1 MWSADGSLLLLLFS
15 PIDCLLPSVVTLL
28 VFLLRI
34 NQTSRKRMPTLT
46 LAGATVNQ
54 TPIDWNNNVAH
65 IRQAIRQA
73 RKQGVHILCLPEL
86 CVTGYGCEDM
96 FLSDWIYEKVLELLP
111 EIVAECQNIT
121 VAVGIPV
128 RYQHK
133 NYNTAC
139 LIHDQ
144 RILGFT
150 AKQYLANNG
159 VHYEPRW
166 FTPWPAY
173 EETTLEVNGERYPFG
188 DITYDVHGIQVGFE
202 ICEDAWRTELRP
214 GWIHKTRGV
223 DLILNPSASHFA
235 FEKSRF
241 REGLVVPG
249 SADFDCA
256 YVFANLL
263 GNEAGRMVYDGEIL
277 IAQRGKL
284 LKKNERFSFQDVN
297 LLTCRVDFEHPDQS
311 ETSPN
316 ADVYDKEVEFTRAEA
331 LALFDYQRK
340 SRSRGF
346 VLSLSGGADSSTCAV
361 LVAEMVQRGC
371 HELGV
376 QPFLEKLGRADV
388 WESLEREAHDDS
400 NALKYI
406 VRHVLYTAYQ
416 GTVNSSDTTLRAAR
430 TLAESI
436 GATFY
441 QWMIDEEVMGYTQ
454 TVQDALGRDLTWE
467 QDDIALQNVQSRA
480 RNPAIWMLANIK
492 NALLLTTS
500 NRSEGDVGYATMDG
514 DTSGSIAPIAAVDK
528 QFVLQ
533 WLRWAEQELG
543 YAGLGPVNRLNPT
556 AELRPLAQEQ
566 SDEADL
572 MPYDLMVV
580 IERLAIRD
588 RKPPRE
594 VFCIMEEQQLVDRD
608 TLKGYIAKFFRL
620 WARNQW
626 KRERIAPSFHLD
638 DFNVDPRTW
647 CRFPILSGGFREEL
661 AELEGA

>member
-1 MWSADGSLLLLLFS
+1 
-15 PIDCLLPSVVTLL
+15 
-28 VFLLRI
+28 
-34 NQTSRKRMPTLT
+34 MPVLT
-46 LAGATVNQ
+46 VAGATLNQ
-54 TPIDWNNNVAH
+54 TPIDWANNVAH
-65 IRQAIRQA
+65 IHEAIQQA
-73 RKQGVHILCLPEL
+73 REQRVDILCLPEL

-96 FLSDWIYEKVLELLP
+96 FLSDWIYEKVEELLP
-111 EIVAECQNIT
+111 ELVEACQAIT
-121 VAVGIPV
+121 VAIGVPV
-128 RYQHK
+128 RYRHK

-139 LIHDQ
+139 LIHNR

-166 FTPWPAY
+166 FTPWPAH
-173 EETTLEVNGERYPFG
+173 ETATLEMNGEIYPLG
-188 DITYDVHGIQVGFE
+188 DVTYDVHGIKVGFE
-202 ICEDAWRTELRP
+202 ICEDAWRAELRP
-214 GWIHKTRGV
+214 GWTHKERGV

-249 SADFDCA
+249 SRDFNCA

-263 GNEAGRMVYDGEIL
+263 GNEAGRMIYDGEIL
-277 IAQRGKL
+277 IAQQGKL
-284 LKKNERFSFQDVN
+284 LKKNLRFSFQDVN
-297 LLTCRVDFEHPDQS
+297 LLAARVDFAHPERS
-311 ETSPN
+311 ESSPN
-316 ADVYDKEVEFTRAEA
+316 LDEYEKEVEFAKAEA

-346 VLSLSGGADSSTCAV
+346 VLSLSGGADSATCAV
-361 LVAEMVQRGC
+361 LVAEMVRRGC
-371 HELGV
+371 AALGV
-376 QPFLEKLGRADV
+376 EAFLQKLGRADLS
-388 WESLEREAHDDS
+388 EIADQAGGEAEARAVIMQH
-400 NALKYI
+400 LL
-406 VRHVLYTAYQ
+406 HTAYQ
-416 GTVNSSDTTLRAAR
+416 GTMNSSEATLAAAR
-430 TLAESI
+430 ALAESL
-436 GATFY
+436 GATFH
-441 QWMIDEEVMGYTQ
+441 QWNIDDEVAHYTE
-454 TVQDALGRDLTWE
+454 TVERVLGRKLIWE
-467 QDDIALQNVQSRA
+467 NDDIALQNVQSRA
-480 RNPAIWMLANIK
+480 RNPAIWMLANIE

-533 WLRWAEQELG
+533 WLRWAEKELG
-543 YAGLGPVNRLNPT
+543 YTGLGPVNRLNPT
-556 AELRPLAQEQ
+556 AELRPQQQEQ

-588 RKPPRE
+588 RKPPVE
-594 VFCIMEEQQLVDRD
+594 IFQIMQEQQLVEREV
-608 TLKGYIAKFFRL
+608 LKGYVAKFFRL

-626 KRERIAPSFHLD
+626 KRERLAPSFHLD

-661 AELEGA
+661 AELEGL

>member
-1 MWSADGSLLLLLFS
+1 
-15 PIDCLLPSVVTLL
+15 
-28 VFLLRI
+28 
-34 NQTSRKRMPTLT
+34 MPTLT
-46 LAGATVNQ
+46 LAGATLNQ
-54 TPIDWNNNVAH
+54 TPIDWTNNVSH
-65 IRQAIRQA
+65 IRRAIRQA
-73 RKQGVHILCLPEL
+73 REQGVDILCLPEL
-86 CVTGYGCEDM
+86 CITGYGCEDM

-111 EIVAECQNIT
+111 EIVDECRNIT
-121 VAVGIPV
+121 VAVGVPI
-128 RYQHK
+128 RHRHK

-139 LIHDQ
+139 LIHNQ
-144 RILGFT
+144 QILGFT
-150 AKQYLANNG
+150 AKQYLANDG

-173 EETTLEVNGERYPFG
+173 EEATTIVHGQSYPLG
-188 DITYDVHGIQVGFE
+188 DVTYEVHGIKLAFE
-202 ICEDAWRTELRP
+202 ICEDAWRADLRP
-214 GWIHKTRGV
+214 GWIHKERGV

-235 FEKSRF
+235 FGKTQF

-249 SADFDCA
+249 SRDFECV

-277 IAQRGKL
+277 IAQRGRL
-284 LKKNERFSFQDVN
+284 IKKNPHFSFEDIN
-297 LLTCRVDFEHPDQS
+297 LLTARIDFEHPERSD
-311 ETSPN
+311 TSLIPEEES
-316 ADVYDKEVEFTRAEA
+316 KEQQFLGAEA

-361 LVAEMVQRGC
+361 LVADMVRRGC
-371 HELGV
+371 RELGV
-376 QPFLEKLGRADV
+376 EAFLQKVGRSDLLETV
-388 WESLEREAHDDS
+388 MHDHESEAVIY
-400 NALKYI
+400 AGI
-406 VRHVLYTAYQ
+406 VKHLLHTAYQ
-416 GTVNSSDTTLRAAR
+416 GTVNSSESTLHAAR
-430 TLAESI
+430 VLAESI

-441 QWMIDEEVMGYTQ
+441 QWTIDDEVMHYTQ
-454 TVQDALGRDLTWE
+454 TVQQALGRELTWE
-467 QDDIALQNVQSRA
+467 DDDIALQNVQSRT
-480 RNPAIWMLANIK
+480 RNPPIWMLANIE

-533 WLRWAEQELG
+533 WLRWAETELG

-556 AELRPLAQEQ
+556 AELRPLQQEQ

-588 RKPPRE
+588 RKPPLE
-594 VFCIMEEQQLVDRD
+594 VFHIMEEQQLVDREL
-608 TLKGYIAKFFRL
+608 LKSYVAKFFRL

-661 AELEGA
+661 AELEQA

>member
-1 MWSADGSLLLLLFS
+1 MR
-15 PIDCLLPSVVTLL
+15 V
-28 VFLLRI
+28 
-34 NQTSRKRMPTLT
+34 LT
-46 LAGATVNQ
+46 VAGATLNQ
-54 TPIDWNNNVAH
+54 TPIDWANNVAH
-65 IRQAIRQA
+65 IHEAIRQA
-73 RKQGVHILCLPEL
+73 RDQHVDILCLPEL

-96 FLSDWIYEKVLELLP
+96 FLSDWIYEKVEELLP
-111 EIVAECQNIT
+111 KLVDACRNIT
-121 VAVGIPV
+121 VAIGVPV
-128 RYQHK
+128 RHRHK

-139 LIHDQ
+139 LIHNQ
-144 RILGFT
+144 QILGFT

-166 FTPWPAY
+166 FTPWPAQ
-173 EETTLEVNGERYPFG
+173 ETATLEMNGAAYPLG
-188 DITYDVHGIQVGFE
+188 DVTYDVRGIRIGFE
-202 ICEDAWRTELRP
+202 ICEDAWRAELRP
-214 GWIHKTRGV
+214 GWTHKERGV

-249 SADFDCA
+249 SRDFDCA

-277 IAQRGKL
+277 IAQRGTL

-297 LLTCRVDFEHPDQS
+297 LLTARINFDHPERS
-311 ETSPN
+311 ESQPN
-316 ADVYDKEVEFTRAEA
+316 TDEYDKEVEFAKAEA

-346 VLSLSGGADSSTCAV
+346 VLSLSGGADSAACAV
-361 LVAEMVQRGC
+361 LVAEMVRRGC
-371 HELGV
+371 AALGV
-376 QPFLEKLGRADV
+376 EPFLQKLGRDD
-388 WESLEREAHDDS
+388 LIEAVGRASDGAAIRSATMHHI
-400 NALKYI
+400 L
-406 VRHVLYTAYQ
+406 HTAYQ
-416 GTVNSSDTTLRAAR
+416 GTVNSSEATLHAAR
-430 TLAESI
+430 TLAESL

-441 QWMIDEEVMGYTQ
+441 QWNIDDEVAHYTE
-454 TVQDALGRDLTWE
+454 TVEQVLGRNLTWE
-467 QDDIALQNVQSRA
+467 DDDIALQNVQSRA
-480 RNPAIWMLANIK
+480 RNPAIWMLANIE

-533 WLRWAEQELG
+533 WLRWAEAELG
-543 YAGLGPVNRLNPT
+543 YVGLGPVNRLNPT
-556 AELRPLAQEQ
+556 AELRPQQQEQ

-588 RKPPRE
+588 RKPPVEIFR
-594 VFCIMEEQQLVDRD
+594 IMEEQQLVEREV
-608 TLKGYIAKFFRL
+608 LKGYIAKFFRL

-626 KRERIAPSFHLD
+626 KRERLAPSFHLD

-661 AELEGA
+661 AELEKG

>member
-1 MWSADGSLLLLLFS
+1 
-15 PIDCLLPSVVTLL
+15 
-28 VFLLRI
+28 
-34 NQTSRKRMPTLT
+34 MPVLT
-46 LAGATVNQ
+46 VAGAALNQ
-54 TPIDWNNNVAH
+54 TPIDWATNVAH
-65 IRQAIRQA
+65 IQEAIRQA
-73 RKQGVHILCLPEL
+73 REQQVNILCLPEL

-96 FLSDWIYEKVLELLP
+96 FLSDWIYGKVQELLP
-111 EIVAECQNIT
+111 KIVEACQDIT
-121 VAVGIPV
+121 VAVGVPV
-128 RYQHK
+128 KYRHK

-139 LIHDQ
+139 LIHNQ
-144 RILGFT
+144 QILGFT
-150 AKQYLANNG
+150 AKQFLANNG

-173 EETTLEVNGERYPFG
+173 ETASLEVNGRAYPLG
-188 DITYDVHGIQVGFE
+188 DVTYEVHGIKLAFE

-214 GWIHKTRGV
+214 GWVHKTRGV

-241 REGLVVPG
+241 RESLVIPG
-249 SADFDCA
+249 SRDFHCA

-263 GNEAGRMVYDGEIL
+263 GNEAGRMIYDGEIL
-277 IAQRGKL
+277 IAQHGKL
-284 LKKNERFSFQDVN
+284 LKKNERFSFQNVN
-297 LLTCRVDFEHPDQS
+297 LLTARVDFAHSEHS
-311 ETSPN
+311 EASANT
-316 ADVYDKEVEFTRAEA
+316 DEYEKEVEFAKAES

-361 LVAEMVQRGC
+361 LVAEMVRRGC
-371 HELGV
+371 AELGGAT
-376 QPFLEKLGRADV
+376 FLQKLGRTD
-388 WESLEREAHDDS
+388 LDEALAGKDNTLDTQ
-400 NALKYI
+400 AYI
-406 VRHVLYTAYQ
+406 VQHLLHTAYQ
-416 GTVNSSDTTLRAAR
+416 GTVNSSEATLHAAR

-441 QWMIDEEVMGYTQ
+441 QWNIDKEVVRYTQ
-454 TVQDALGRDLTWE
+454 IVQEALGREITWE
-467 QDDIALQNVQSRA
+467 EDDIALQNVQSRA
-480 RNPAIWMLANIK
+480 RNPAIWMLANIE

-500 NRSEGDVGYATMDG
+500 NRNEGDVGYATMDG

-533 WLRWAEQELG
+533 WLRWAESTLG
-543 YAGLGPVNRLNPT
+543 YEGLGPVNRINPT
-556 AELRPLAQEQ
+556 AELRPLQQEQ

-588 RKPPRE
+588 RKPPAE
-594 VFCIMEEQQLVDRD
+594 VFRIMEEQQLVDRD
-608 TLKGYIAKFFRL
+608 TLKSYVAKFFRL

-661 AELEGA
+661 AELEHL

>member
-1 MWSADGSLLLLLFS
+1 
-15 PIDCLLPSVVTLL
+15 
-28 VFLLRI
+28 
-34 NQTSRKRMPTLT
+34 MPVLT
-46 LAGATVNQ
+46 VAGATLNQ
-54 TPIDWNNNVAH
+54 TPIDWKNNMAH
-65 IRQAIRQA
+65 IHQAIRQA
-73 RKQGVHILCLPEL
+73 RQQQVDILCLPEL
-86 CVTGYGCEDM
+86 CITGYGCEDM
-96 FLSDWIYEKVLELLP
+96 FLSDWIYEKVQELLP
-111 EIVAECQNIT
+111 SLVEACPDIT
-121 VAVGIPV
+121 VAVGVPV
-128 RYQHK
+128 KYRQK

-139 LIHDQ
+139 LIHHGQ
-144 RILGFT
+144 ILGFT

-173 EETTLEVNGERYPFG
+173 EEATIDVNGTSYPLG
-188 DITYDVHGIQVGFE
+188 DITYDVHGIKLAFE
-202 ICEDAWRTELRP
+202 ICEDAWRSELRP
-214 GWIHKTRGV
+214 GWIHKERGV

-235 FEKSRF
+235 FGKTQF

-249 SADFDCA
+249 SRDFECA

-263 GNEAGRMVYDGEIL
+263 GNEAGRMIYDGEIL
-277 IAQRGKL
+277 IAQRGRL
-284 LKKNERFSFQDVN
+284 IKKNAHFSFGDVN
-297 LLTCRVDFEHPDQS
+297 LLAARIDFDHPERSDAS
-311 ETSPN
+311 EVPAEES
-316 ADVYDKEVEFTRAEA
+316 KELQFAKAEA

-361 LVAEMVQRGC
+361 LVADMVRRGC

-376 QPFLEKLGRADV
+376 DAFLQKLGRAD
-388 WESLEREAHDDS
+388 LREEIRHDHQDE
-400 NALKYI
+400 AAIHARI
-406 VRHVLYTAYQ
+406 VKHILHTAYQ
-416 GTVNSSDTTLRAAR
+416 GTVNSSDTTLNAAR
-430 TLAESI
+430 ALAESL

-441 QWMIDEEVMGYTQ
+441 QWTIDDEVMSYTR
-454 TVQDALGRDLTWE
+454 TVQRAIGRELTWE
-467 QDDIALQNVQSRA
+467 QDDISLQNVQSRT
-480 RNPAIWMLANIK
+480 RNPPIWMLANIE

-533 WLRWAEQELG
+533 WLRWAEEALG
-543 YAGLGPVNRLNPT
+543 YPGLGPVNRLNPT

-580 IERLAIRD
+580 IERLTIRD
-588 RKPPRE
+588 RKPPLE
-594 VFCIMEEQQLVDRD
+594 VFRIMEEQDLVDREL
-608 TLKGYIAKFFRL
+608 LKSYITKFFRL

-661 AELEGA
+661 AELEQV

>member
-1 MWSADGSLLLLLFS
+1 MPVL
-15 PIDCLLPSVVTLL
+15 SV
-28 VFLLRI
+28 
-34 NQTSRKRMPTLT
+34 
-46 LAGATVNQ
+46 AGATLNQ
-54 TPIDWNNNVAH
+54 TPIDWANNVAH
-65 IRQAIRQA
+65 VHEAIRRA
-73 RKQGVHILCLPEL
+73 RNQQVNILCLPEL

-96 FLSDWIYEKVLELLP
+96 FLSDWIYEKVEEELP
-111 EIVAECQNIT
+111 ELADACQNIT
-121 VAVGIPV
+121 VAIGVPV
-128 RYQHK
+128 RYRHK

-139 LIHDQ
+139 LIHNQ
-144 RILGFT
+144 QILGFT

-166 FTPWPAY
+166 FTPWPAH
-173 EETTLEVNGERYPFG
+173 ETSTLEMNGEAYPLG
-188 DITYDVHGIQVGFE
+188 DVTYDVHGIKVGFE
-202 ICEDAWRTELRP
+202 ICEDAWRAELRP
-214 GWIHKTRGV
+214 GWTHRERGI

-249 SADFDCA
+249 SRDFNCA

-277 IAQRGKL
+277 IAQRGTL
-284 LKKNERFSFQDVN
+284 LKKNERFSFEDVN
-297 LLTCRVDFEHPDQS
+297 LLTARVDFDHPERS
-311 ETSPN
+311 ESRPN
-316 ADVYDKEVEFTRAEA
+316 TDEYDKETEFAKAEA

-346 VLSLSGGADSSTCAV
+346 VLSLSGGADSATCAV
-361 LVAEMVQRGC
+361 LVAEMVRRGC
-371 HELGV
+371 AALGV
-376 QPFLEKLGRADV
+376 TPFLQKLGRAD
-388 WESLEREAHDDS
+388 LIEAANQVPNDADARAVIMPHLL
-400 NALKYI
+400 N
-406 VRHVLYTAYQ
+406 TAYQ
-416 GTVNSSDTTLRAAR
+416 GTVNSSDATLHAAR
-430 TLAESI
+430 TLAESL

-441 QWMIDEEVMGYTQ
+441 QWNIDDEVAHYTE
-454 TVQDALGRDLTWE
+454 TVEQVLGRNLTWE
-467 QDDIALQNVQSRA
+467 DDDIALQNVQSRA

-533 WLRWAEQELG
+533 WLRWAEAELG
-543 YAGLGPVNRLNPT
+543 YAGLGLVNRLNPT
-556 AELRPLAQEQ
+556 AELRPQQQEQ

-588 RKPPRE
+588 RKPPVEIFR
-594 VFCIMEEQQLVDRD
+594 IMEEQQLAERE
-608 TLKGYIAKFFRL
+608 TLKGYVAKFFRL

-626 KRERIAPSFHLD
+626 KRERLAPSFHLD

-647 CRFPILSGGFREEL
+647 CRFPILSGGFQEEL
-661 AELEGA
+661 AELERI

>member
-1 MWSADGSLLLLLFS
+1 MR
-15 PIDCLLPSVVTLL
+15 V
-28 VFLLRI
+28 
-34 NQTSRKRMPTLT
+34 LT
-46 LAGATVNQ
+46 VAGATLNQ
-54 TPIDWNNNVAH
+54 TPIDWANNVA
-65 IRQAIRQA
+65 RVQEAIQQA
-73 RKQGVHILCLPEL
+73 REQQVDILCLPEL

-96 FLSDWIYEKVLELLP
+96 FLSDWIYEKVEELLP
-111 EIVAECQNIT
+111 ELVKACQDIT
-121 VAVGIPV
+121 VALGVPV
-128 RYQHK
+128 RYRHK

-139 LIHDQ
+139 LIHNQ
-144 RILGFT
+144 QILGFT

-166 FTPWPAY
+166 FTPWPAH
-173 EETTLEVNGERYPFG
+173 ETATLEINGEAYSLG
-188 DITYDVHGIQVGFE
+188 DVVYDVHGIKVGFE
-202 ICEDAWRTELRP
+202 ICEDAWRAELRP
-214 GWIHKTRGV
+214 GWTHKERGV

-249 SADFDCA
+249 SRDFKCV

-277 IAQRGKL
+277 IAQRGTL

-297 LLTCRVDFEHPDQS
+297 LLSTRVDFEHPERS
-311 ETSPN
+311 ESSPN
-316 ADVYDKEVEFTRAEA
+316 TDVYDKEVEFAKAEA

-346 VLSLSGGADSSTCAV
+346 VLSLSGGADSATCAV
-361 LVAEMVQRGC
+361 LVAEMVRRGC
-371 HELGV
+371 AALGV
-376 QPFLEKLGRADV
+376 TPFLQKLGRADLV
-388 WESLEREAHDDS
+388 EIADRTQSEAEAQ
-400 NALKYI
+400 ALI
-406 VRHVLYTAYQ
+406 MQHLLHTAYQ
-416 GTVNSSDTTLRAAR
+416 GTVNSSEATLNAAR
-430 TLAESI
+430 TLAESL

-441 QWMIDEEVMGYTQ
+441 QWTIDDEVAHYIE
-454 TVQDALGRDLTWE
+454 TVEQVLGRKLTWE
-467 QDDIALQNVQSRA
+467 NDDIALQNVQSRA
-480 RNPAIWMLANIK
+480 RNPATWMLANIE

-533 WLRWAEQELG
+533 WLRWAETELG

-556 AELRPLAQEQ
+556 AELRPQQQEQ

-588 RKPPRE
+588 RKPPVE
-594 VFCIMEEQQLVDRD
+594 IFQIMEEQQLVARD
-608 TLKGYIAKFFRL
+608 VLKGYIAKFFRL

-626 KRERIAPSFHLD
+626 KRERLAPSFHLD

-661 AELEGA
+661 AELEKV